1 MIKTKKINDLLFKKI
16 LELRNV
22 NNNKIIYKIFLYII
36 YFYSMSEF

>member
-22 NNNKIIYKIFLYII
+22 SNNKIIYKNIFI
-36 YFYSMSEF
+36 YNIVFTR

>member
-22 NNNKIIYKIFLYII
+22 NNNKIIYKSIFI
-36 YFYSMSEF
+36 YNIVLLDE

>member
-22 NNNKIIYKIFLYII
+22 NNNKIIYKYISI
-36 YFYSMSEF
+36 YNIVFTR

>member
-36 YFYSMSEF
+36 LFLLDE

>member
-22 NNNKIIYKIFLYII
+22 NNNKIIYKNIFI
-36 YFYSMSEF
+36 YNIVLLDE

>member
-22 NNNKIIYKIFLYII
+22 NNNKIIDKMFLYII